1 MFDVHKSK
9 ALLYLLLYPSLA
21 KIIVDLLGTSFWNRI
36 SFADYLSTFKIYL
49 FISFWFKLDL

>member
-21 KIIVDLLGTSFWNRI
+21 KVIDDLLGTSFWNRI
-36 SFADYLSTFKIYL
+36 SFSVCLSTFKV
-49 FISFWFKLDL
+49 